1 MVLIVYEKEIDVPEG
16 ITATV
21 EGNKVTISG
30 EKGQLS
36 REFPFKLKIE
46 SAGKKIKIS
55 LESERRKDR
64 ALVGTAI
71 ASIRNMIHGV
81 THGYTY
87 KLKVIYTHFPVTIK
101 VDEPNKRV
109 LVENFLGENTP
120 RVSRIIGDVKVTAKG
135 ADITVM
141 GNDID
146 EVSQTAA
153 NLEIATKIN
162 KYDRKVFMDG
172 IFITEKAKGL
182 KKYKDVEKPGEKKI
196 ESADEKASAQK
207 EEVREKAGEEAK

>member
-1 MVLIVYEKEIDVPEG
+1 MYEKDIDVPEG

-21 EGNKVTISG
+21 EKNKVTIAG

-46 SAGKKIKIS
+46 KLDGKIKVS
-55 LESERRKDR
+55 MESERRKDKS
-64 ALVGTAI
+64 LVGTAI
-71 ASIRNMIHGV
+71 ANIRNMIHGV

-101 VDEPNKRV
+101 IDEANKQV

-120 RVSRIIGDVKVTAKG
+120 RKSRIIGDVKVTAKG
-135 ADITVM
+135 ADITVT
-141 GNDID
+141 GNNID

-153 NLEIATKIN
+153 NLEIATKIRN
-162 KYDRKVFMDG
+162 YDRKVFMDG
-172 IFITEKAKGL
+172 IFITQKAKGL

-196 ESADEKASAQK
+196 ESAEEKQSAQK
-207 EEVREKAGEEAK
+207 EEVEEKKEVKEEAK